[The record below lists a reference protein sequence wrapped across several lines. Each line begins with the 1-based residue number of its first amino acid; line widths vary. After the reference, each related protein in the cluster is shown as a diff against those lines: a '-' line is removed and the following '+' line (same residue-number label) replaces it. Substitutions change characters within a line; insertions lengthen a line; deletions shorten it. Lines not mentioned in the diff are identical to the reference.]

1 MNPVKN
7 RTGSASPLSHDSQ
20 DVTPGDRAAVQ
31 FDSSTLL
38 PAPADPTTI
47 VRRRPAPALSL
58 SSSRDRST
66 RAVGSVVGLNLA
78 GANRAVREVPRGV
91 AVACVT
97 FHPQLRRPG
106 QPALNRSHLLSDM
119 VRHGLPPQTT

>member
-1 MNPVKN
+1 
-7 RTGSASPLSHDSQ
+7 
-20 DVTPGDRAAVQ
+20 VTPGDRVAAQ
-31 FDSSTLL
+31 LDSSTLL
-38 PAPADPTTI
+38 PAPADPTTT
-47 VRRRPAPALSL
+47 VRRRPAPALSP
-58 SSSRDRST
+58 SSSRDRAT

-106 QPALNRSHLLSDM
+106 QPALSRSHLLSDM